1 MLEEESLKRRKRK
14 KRRKSNKILLKWL
27 MPKSRKK
34 SKAHKKQSRRQS
46 KSGGR
51 QPFKLYRASGS
62 KKYYVYVPSK
72 GSGMRKVSFGAKGYQ
87 DYTTHKS
94 KARRENYRSRHRN
107 DRINDPY
114 APGFWAYHALW
125 GNSTN
130 LKSSFNS
137 AVRKARQKLG
147 KK

>member
-1 MLEEESLKRRKRK
+1 
-14 KRRKSNKILLKWL
+14 

-34 SKAHKKQSRRQS
+34 SKSRSKRVRKGSSREQGGKQ
-46 KSGGR
+46 
-51 QPFKLYRASGS
+51 PYKLYRASGS

-72 GSGMRKVSFGAKGYQ
+72 RGSMKKVSFGAKGYQ

-94 KARRENYRSRHRN
+94 KARRDNYRSRHRN

-125 GNSTN
+125 GDSSN
-130 LKSSFNS
+130 LKSSFSS
-137 AVRKARQKLG
+137 AVRKARQKVG